1 MGLIEVREAGL
12 YCPRGR
18 FHIDPWK
25 PVPNALITHGHG
37 DHARPGN
44 ERVVA
49 VSSGLEIL
57 RKRLPETEL
66 RGVEYG
72 EPLTFRDVRVSFH
85 PAGHVLGSAQI
96 RVEHGDEVWAVSG
109 DYKRSPDPTCAPFEP
124 VECDVLITEA
134 TFALPIY
141 RWRSP
146 TQIAEDIAQWWRDN
160 AAADRAS
167 VLYAYILGKSQRI
180 LAELAR
186 IDDLPERVA
195 YTHGATEKM
204 VAIYRDAGVSMLET
218 KLVADEP
225 KKTKWSGRLV
235 IAPPSVRRSPWVR
248 RFGKHETAFASGWMQ
263 VRGTR
268 RGRGLSRGFAL
279 SDHADWPALLRT
291 VKESRAKRVLCTHG
305 FADTLARHL
314 REEEGIDAS
323 ALETRFDG
331 EDGAEE

>member
-44 ERVVA
+44 AKVTAAEV
-49 VSSGLEIL
+49 GLEIL
-57 RKRLPETEL
+57 RKRLPDAEL

-72 EPLTFRDVRVSFH
+72 EELDFRGVKVSFH
-85 PAGHVLGSAQI
+85 AAGHVLGSAQI
-96 RVEHGDEVWAVSG
+96 RVEHDGEVWVVSG
-109 DYKRSPDPTCAPFEP
+109 DYKRAPDPTCAPFETSK
-124 VECDVLITEA
+124 CDVLITEA

-141 RWRSP
+141 RWRP
-146 TQIAEDIAQWWRDN
+146 PAEVAGEIAAWWREN
-160 AAADRAS
+160 AEADRAS

-180 LAELAR
+180 LAELSR
-186 IDDLPERVA
+186 IEGLPERVV
-195 YTHGATEKM
+195 YTHGATEKL
-204 VAIYRDAGVSMLET
+204 VAIYREAGVTMLDT
-218 KLVADEP
+218 KLVAEEP
-225 KKTKWSGRLV
+225 KKTKWKGRLV
-235 IAPPSVRRSPWVR
+235 LAPPSVRRSPWVR

-291 VKESRAKRVLCTHG
+291 IEESGAKRVLCTHG

-314 REEEGIDAS
+314 REQGVDAA

-331 EDGAEE
+331 EDGAET

>member
-1 MGLIEVREAGL
+1 MIEVREAGL

-25 PVPNALITHGHG
+25 PVPHALITHGHG

-49 VSSGLEIL
+49 AKPGLKIL
-57 RKRLPETEL
+57 EKRLPEARL
-66 RGVEYG
+66 RGVDYRE
-72 EPLTFRDVRVSFH
+72 ELTFRGVKVSFH

-96 RVEHGDEVWAVSG
+96 RLEHEGEVWVVTG
-109 DYKRSPDPTCAPFEP
+109 DYKRALDPTCAPFEP
-124 VECDVLITEA
+124 VQCDVLITEA

-141 RWRSP
+141 RWRDP
-146 TQIAEDIAQWWRDN
+146 REVARDIAQWWRDN
-160 AAADRAS
+160 AQADRAS
-167 VLYAYILGKSQRI
+167 LLYAYILGKSQRI

-186 IDDLPERVA
+186 IDDLPERVV

-204 VAIYRDAGVSMLET
+204 VAIYRDAGVTMLDT

-225 KKTKWSGRLV
+225 KGTKWKGRLV
-235 IAPPSVRRSPWVR
+235 LAPPSVRRSPWVR
-248 RFGKHETAFASGWMQ
+248 KFGKHETAFASGWMQ

-268 RGRGLSRGFAL
+268 RGRGLSRGFVL

-291 VKESRAKRVLCTHG
+291 IEESGARRVLCTHG
-305 FADTLARHL
+305 FADPLARHL
-314 REEEGIDAS
+314 RERGVDAV
-323 ALETRFDG
+323 ALETQFDG
-331 EDGAEE
+331 EDGAEA